1 MVFLSR
7 QIFQEIFQE
16 NDRDKGLG
24 SNLDKVVGQQAVILE
39 LKFLGHAQSVR
50 ASLIVTRDDLG
61 KTASLVRP

>member
-16 NDRDKGLG
+16 NGRDKGLG

-39 LKFLGHAQSVR
+39 LKFLGHAQSAR
-50 ASLIVTRDDLG
+50 APLIVTRDDLG